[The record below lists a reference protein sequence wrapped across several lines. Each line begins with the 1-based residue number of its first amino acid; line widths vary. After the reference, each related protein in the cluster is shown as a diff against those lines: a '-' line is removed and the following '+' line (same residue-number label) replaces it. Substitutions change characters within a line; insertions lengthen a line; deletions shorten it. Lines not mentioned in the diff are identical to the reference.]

1 MKEATM
7 NEARAR
13 RLGKALYPIVKEMKE
28 KGLWVSATKEKTEE
42 EGRDAGA
49 KEVVGASKGIPDN

>member
-28 KGLWVSATKEKTEE
+28 KGLWVSETKEKAKEE
-42 EGRDAGA
+42 RRDAGA
-49 KEVVGASKGIPDN
+49 KEVVGAAKGIPDN